1 MYMNKGRFAK
11 PVAVA
16 AGLFFLATVPALTR
30 GRSSPTPPAQI
41 PQTTSPPPR
50 ATKAQ
55 YPTDIFAG
63 LQYTEDQKAKIEKIR
78 QDMNSRRDAVIKDSK
93 LSPDQKDAFF
103 QGFER
108 MERREIYEVLTPE
121 QKTEVGKRMAAQRQE
136 ARKELK
142 EKKLQQPQK

>member
-1 MYMNKGRFAK
+1 MLMNKGRFAK

-30 GRSSPTPPAQI
+30 GQSSPTPPAEI

-55 YPTDIFAG
+55 RPTDIFAG

-78 QDMNSRRDAVIKDSK
+78 QDMNSRRDAVIKDTK
-93 LSPDQKDAFF
+93 LNPDQKDAFF
-103 QGFER
+103 QGFDR

-121 QKTEVGKRMAAQRQE
+121 QKTEVGKRMAAERQQ
-136 ARKELK
+136 AQKELK
-142 EKKLQQPQK
+142 GKKLQQPQK

>member
-1 MYMNKGRFAK
+1 MNKGRFAK

-30 GRSSPTPPAQI
+30 GQSSPTPPAEI

-55 YPTDIFAG
+55 RPTDIFAG

-78 QDMNSRRDAVIKDSK
+78 QDMNSRRDAVIKDTK
-93 LSPDQKDAFF
+93 LNPEQKDAFF
-103 QGFER
+103 QGFDR

-121 QKTEVGKRMAAQRQE
+121 QKTEVRNRMLAER
-136 ARKELK
+136 LK
-142 EKKLQQPQK
+142 QKKPQQPKN